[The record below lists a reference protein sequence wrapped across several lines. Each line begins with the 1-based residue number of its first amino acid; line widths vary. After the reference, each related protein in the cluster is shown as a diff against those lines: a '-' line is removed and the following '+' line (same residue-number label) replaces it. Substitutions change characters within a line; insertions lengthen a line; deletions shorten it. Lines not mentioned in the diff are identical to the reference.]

1 LSKLKNCTEGII
13 ITALG
18 CFFLF
23 LALSIRNNPIPYG
36 SGFISAIVE
45 AKFLPVIMAAFVTI
59 LGIAMILAG
68 LQGKLTSAHFEKGE
82 PLRLLIVLL
91 LTSAYLLGVNAFSFR
106 WPTIIFSVVS
116 AVYFNWNRRPWWQMI
131 LIAAMY
137 IVIGLWGL
145 PKLIGLRLV

>member
-1 LSKLKNCTEGII
+1 MSKLKNCTEGIL

-36 SGFISAIVE
+36 TGFISAIVE

-68 LQGKLTSAHFEKGE
+68 LQGKLNSARFEKGE
-82 PLRLLIVLL
+82 PLRLLIVVL
-91 LTSAYLLGVNAFSFR
+91 LTAAYLLGVNAFSFR